1 VLTITLQLELEAM
14 SQIINTEW
22 RKSNVRAASEVSL
35 VLKTLEALAQL
46 LRDIPAHKTDKN
58 KNSTGVVVTTN
69 ARNAQS
75 KPPDRDATKLLRRVA
90 SGGVNWVQ
98 LDAQRTTAVDCINNR
113 IHATFSTTL
122 DMHWRSRDNRCLT
135 VKPRTLD
142 RVSQKSEA
150 TNSWP

>member
-1 VLTITLQLELEAM
+1 M

-35 VLKTLEALAQL
+35 VLKTLEALAQQ

-58 KNSTGVVVTTN
+58 KNSTGVVTTN
-69 ARNAQS
+69 VRNAQF

-113 IHATFSTTL
+113 P
-122 DMHWRSRDNRCLT
+122 RSA
-135 VKPRTLD
+135 PR
-142 RVSQKSEA
+142 
-150 TNSWP
+150 